1 MKKILQLALVIVTG
15 LACCSVSAQE
25 SVNVFEK
32 KKALELTA
40 GYPSILY
47 RSDIF
52 GDEGYTDYFYPC
64 VNISYVNSWRPRWEL
79 STVANIH
86 YSEYQDNQDQSGR
99 QGRIGAVSL
108 PGSCRNQVRKG
119 EGIWPGGTQHISDFQ
134 FRHRRH
140 RLQAV
145 TQRPCP
151 DGTLQRLAADELS
164 HDGCRRD
171 DGDLRRLERHYVLKE
186 CNQFSRFAVS
196 RR

>member
-25 SVNVFEK
+25 SGNVFEK

-64 VNISYVNSWRPRWEL
+64 VNISYVNSWRTRWEL

-99 QGRIGAVSL
+99 QGRIGASVSL
-108 PGSCRNQVRKG
+108 AFRYKWLLKENVEMYSALGLGFLVPYPLPFPYLAPVGIKFGKG
-119 EGIWPGGTQHISDFQ
+119 KVYG
-134 FRHRRH
+134 
-140 RLQAV
+140 
-145 TQRPCP
+145 
-151 DGTLQRLAADELS
+151 LAELS
-164 HDGCRRD
+164 TSPTSSFGIV
-171 DGDLRRLERHYVLKE
+171 GIGFRL
-186 CNQFSRFAVS
+186 
-196 RR
+196 